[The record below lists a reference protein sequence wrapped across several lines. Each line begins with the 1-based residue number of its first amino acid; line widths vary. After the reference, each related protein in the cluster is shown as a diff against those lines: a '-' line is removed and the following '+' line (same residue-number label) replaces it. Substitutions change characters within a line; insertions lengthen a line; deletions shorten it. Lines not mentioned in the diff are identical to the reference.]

1 MNSSIQTYI
10 ENCKENHNKVWDSL
24 DYNMVNQVATELK
37 SAWVDGRNLFLCGN
51 GGSSANANH
60 IANDLIFGVNPE
72 GKGLKVHSLCAN
84 SSINL
89 CLANDIGYE
98 NIFSHQLQTL
108 AKKGDILIT
117 LSGSGNSPNILK
129 ALRKAKALGLK
140 SIALLGF
147 DGGKA
152 LKLADIT
159 IHFKIDDMQV
169 SEDFQMIIFHLIT
182 VHIKELKSNEQ

>member
-1 MNSSIQTYI
+1 MKFTILKYI
-10 ENCKENHNKVWDSL
+10 ENYKENLKQVWDSL
-24 DYNMVNQVATELK
+24 DHEKINQVANELK
-37 SAWVDGRNLFLCGN
+37 SAWIDGRNLYLCGN

-60 IANDLIFGVNPE
+60 IANDLLFGVNPE

-84 SSINL
+84 SAINL

-117 LSGSGNSPNILK
+117 LSGSGNSPNIINALK
-129 ALRKAKALGLK
+129 KAQVIGLK

-147 DGGKA
+147 DGGNA
-152 LKLADIT
+152 IKLSDIT
-159 IHFKIDDMQV
+159 IHFKINDMQIA
-169 SEDFQMIIFHLIT
+169 EDFQMIIFHLL
-182 VHIKELKSNEQ
+182 VGYLEQTK

>member
-24 DYNMVNQVATELK
+24 DYNVVNQVATELK

-72 GKGLKVHSLCAN
+72 GKGLKVQSLCAN

-117 LSGSGNSPNILK
+117 LSGSGNSPNILN
-129 ALRKAKALGLK
+129 ALKKSKVMGLK

-147 DGGKA
+147 DGGDA
-152 LKLADIT
+152 IKLSDIT
-159 IHFKIDDMQV
+159 IHFKINDMQIA
-169 SEDFQMIIFHLIT
+169 EDFQMIIFHLL
-182 VHIKELKSNEQ
+182 VGYLEQKK